1 MTASIR
7 RRSGFTLIEI
17 LMVVIILGVLAT
29 IIIGLFNNTT
39 SDAATNSLKDDLRA
53 IRGAIQI
60 YYAQHGTYPA
70 LSTFETQMTQYT
82 DVAGTTSATQS
93 PSYRF
98 GPYFITMPALPV
110 GQNKG
115 KTTVTTTTYVDGFGW
130 QYDPTSGTF
139 KPNCKDT
146 EVDEQ
151 GNVYYTF

>member
-1 MTASIR
+1 MARTIR

-39 SDAATNSLKDDLRA
+39 SDAATNSLKDNLRA
-53 IRGAIQI
+53 MRGQIQV

-70 LSTFETQMTQYT
+70 LSTFESQMTQFT
-82 DVAGTTSATQS
+82 DVTGTTSATQT
-93 PSYRF
+93 PACRF
-98 GPYFITMPALPV
+98 GPYIVSMPALPV
-110 GQNKG
+110 GVNKG
-115 KTTVTTTTYVDGFGW
+115 LTTVTGTTYADGFGW
-130 QYDPTSGTF
+130 EYDPTNGTF

-151 GNVYYTF
+151 GNVYSTF